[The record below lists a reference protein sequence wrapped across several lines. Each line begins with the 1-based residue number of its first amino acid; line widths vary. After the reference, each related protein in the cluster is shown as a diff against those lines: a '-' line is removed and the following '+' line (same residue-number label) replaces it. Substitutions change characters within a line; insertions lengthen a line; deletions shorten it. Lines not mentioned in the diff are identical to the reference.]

1 MNENIRDFEIH
12 GITGYTVMSN
22 YHLRDPNLSFKAKG
36 LLSMMLSMP
45 KDWDYSISGLEKISN
60 EGKYAVRSTLEE
72 LKKAQYVNI
81 SRFRDEKGLFRYK
94 YTVYYLPYPMWLKM
108 HNYPD
113 INFPYMDNPNMDN
126 CTQIKNNNKKDKIDK
141 TPDETGEEIKHNIF
155 TKELIKRN
163 YISEDDSSSFLFDQ
177 LFEDL
182 LKQGNNYKDLLIM
195 TNYVVSRIKERN
207 FRDENDNEIK
217 NKYGYFKNAL
227 IGNIRRFENL
237 EHLYE
242 DDEFN
247 WLDDDS
253 KYDWLNDN
261 EEDYEL

>member
-1 MNENIRDFEIH
+1 
-12 GITGYTVMSN
+12 
-22 YHLRDPNLSFKAKG
+22 
-36 LLSMMLSMP
+36 
-45 KDWDYSISGLEKISN
+45 
-60 EGKYAVRSTLEE
+60 
-72 LKKAQYVNI
+72 
-81 SRFRDEKGLFRYK
+81 
-94 YTVYYLPYPMWLKM
+94 
-108 HNYPD
+108 
-113 INFPYMDNPNMDN
+113 MDNPNTDN
-126 CTQIKNNNKKDKIDK
+126 RTQIKNNNKKDKIDK

-253 KYDWLNDN
+253 EYDWLNDN